1 MFQEGLEPWGKVA
14 NGEEETIFYHF
25 QWIPLTI
32 ALIHKKL

>member
-1 MFQEGLEPWGKVA
+1 MFQEGLEPWDKVA
-14 NGEEETIFYHF
+14 KWKGKAIFYHF